1 MTAPGLLDW
10 LDAPDP
16 HHGIRFLRPDGSWA
30 HHPYPELAASA
41 RAVARRLRAAGVRPG
56 RAVALVLG
64 SGPEFVAAFFGT
76 LLCGAVPAPLAP
88 PATFQDD
95 AAYRAK
101 LTAQLAALRP
111 TVILTA
117 AGPADPGPREAEP
130 TGRDL
135 TATGPSGPGPAGR
148 RRAGPRPTARDPAG
162 RSADPA
168 GAGAGPAVP
177 GLARCLLPPVTPAP
191 GTPAPVLGLADAW
204 PDGCAADAD
213 PVGAPGTAL
222 VQFTSGSSG
231 PARAVV
237 VSARALAADLTA
249 VRRWLRMEPDD
260 PTATWLPFHH
270 DMGLVGC
277 LLTPVTTGADLW
289 VLRPEDFVRSPLAW
303 LRCFGE
309 HGARLT
315 ATPAFGLAHVV
326 RRVRPEALAGLDFGR
341 WRAVIT
347 GAERIDPAILS
358 GFVELLA
365 PHGFRAASMLP
376 AYGLAEATLAVTG
389 VPLTEEPRTLRVDR
403 STLRTGDPIE
413 PAGPGTPPERHL
425 ELVGCGGPLLPDG
438 RLRIVDGRGEELP
451 PGHVGEI
458 VCGGSSIADG
468 YLGTAAFDPA
478 ELRTGDSGFLHDG
491 ELYVLGRLGD
501 SLKQRARTVFAEDL
515 EAVLAGIAELRH
527 RRPAVLLG
535 TLAGV
540 DTAVA
545 VVEARE
551 GAWVATAVERLRR
564 GLDGAE
570 VVVVAGPAGLI
581 RRTSSGKPRRR
592 PMWDAFAA
600 GTLGGRVVGGRVVG
614 GAACT

>member
-10 LDAPDP
+10 LDAPAP
-16 HHGIRFLRPDGSWA
+16 ERGIRFLRPDGTWVR
-30 HHPYPELAASA
+30 HPYPELAAA
-41 RAVARRLRAAGVRPG
+41 AHAVAHRLRAAGVRPG

-101 LTAQLAALRP
+101 LAAQLAALRP

-117 AGPADPGPREAEP
+117 AGP
-130 TGRDL
+130 
-135 TATGPSGPGPAGR
+135 
-148 RRAGPRPTARDPAG
+148 TARGLP
-162 RSADPA
+162 
-168 GAGAGPAVP
+168 GAGPPAP
-177 GLARCLLPPVTPAP
+177 GLALRLPPPVA
-191 GTPAPVLGLADAW
+191 PAPVLDLGEAW
-204 PDGCAADAD
+204 PDGCAADAA
-213 PVGAPGTAL
+213 PVGAPATAL

-237 VSARALAADLTA
+237 VSARALAANLAA
-249 VRRWLRMEPDD
+249 VRRWLRMGPDD

-326 RRVRPEALAGLDFGR
+326 RRVRPHALTGLDFGR

-358 GFVELLA
+358 GFVDLLA

-389 VPLTEEPRTLRVDR
+389 VPLSAEPRTLRVDR
-403 STLRTGDPIE
+403 STLRTGHPME
-413 PAGPGTPPERHL
+413 PAGPDTPPERRL

-438 RLRIVDGRGEELP
+438 RIRVVDEQGEELP

-458 VCGGSSIADG
+458 VCAGSSIADG
-468 YLGTAAFDPA
+468 YLGAAAFDPT
-478 ELRTGDSGFLHDG
+478 ELRTGDSGFRHEG

-515 EAVLAGIAELRH
+515 EAVLTGIAELRH

-535 TLAGV
+535 ALAGV

-545 VVEARE
+545 VVEGRE
-551 GAWVATAVERLRR
+551 GAWVAAAVERLRR

-570 VVVVAGPAGLI
+570 VVVVTGPSGLI

-592 PMWDAFAA
+592 PMWEAFAA
-600 GTLGGRVVGGRVVG
+600 GTLGGRVVGGT
-614 GAACT
+614 ACT

>member
-1 MTAPGLLDW
+1 MTARGLLDW

-16 HHGIRFLRPDGSWA
+16 DRGIRVLQPDGTWTR
-30 HHPYPELAASA
+30 HPYPELAAA
-41 RAVARRLRAAGVRPG
+41 AHAVARRLRAAGVRPG

-64 SGPEFVAAFFGT
+64 SGPEFVTAFFGA

-88 PATFQDD
+88 PATFQDED
-95 AAYRAK
+95 AYRDG
-101 LTAQLAALRP
+101 LTARLAVLRP
-111 TVILTA
+111 AVILTGA
-117 AGPADPGPREAEP
+117 ETAGLGPP
-130 TGRDL
+130 T
-135 TATGPSGPGPAGR
+135 TA
-148 RRAGPRPTARDPAG
+148 
-162 RSADPA
+162 
-168 GAGAGPAVP
+168 
-177 GLARCLLPPVTPAP
+177 
-191 GTPAPVLGLADAW
+191 APVLDLAAAW
-204 PDGCAADAD
+204 PDGCAADTA
-213 PVGAPGTAL
+213 PVGTPATAL

-237 VSARALAADLTA
+237 VSARALEANLAA
-249 VRRWLRMEPDD
+249 VRQWLRMGPDD

-315 ATPAFGLAHVV
+315 AAPAFGLAHVL

-389 VPLTEEPRTLRVDR
+389 VPLAEEPTTLRVDR
-403 STLRTGDPIE
+403 SALRTGE
-413 PAGPGTPPERHL
+413 PVRPAAPGTPPDRRL

-438 RLRIVDGRGEELP
+438 RIRIVGHRGEELP
-451 PGHVGEI
+451 PGRVGEI
-458 VCGGSSIADG
+458 VCAGSSIADG
-468 YLGTAAFDPA
+468 YLGAAAFDPTG
-478 ELRTGDSGFLHDG
+478 LRTGDSGFLHEG
-491 ELYVLGRLGD
+491 RLYVLGRLGD

-515 EAVLAGIAELRH
+515 EAVLAGVAELRH

-535 TLAGV
+535 ALDGV

-545 VVEARE
+545 VVEGRE

-564 GLDGAE
+564 GLDGAA
-570 VVVVAGPAGLI
+570 VVVVAGPSGLI

-592 PMWDAFAA
+592 PMWEAFAA
-600 GTLGGRVVGGRVVG
+600 GTLGGQVVGGTAGTRR
-614 GAACT
+614 A